1 MILYLIFYEVYFM
14 NTFSFMQRKHKKEI
28 VFMKVVN
35 QVVSIQHLPA
45 LSVWAIFLTGMVF
58 INEVCS
64 GEPDPAIY
72 LLIFQRQTIIE
83 TTQPEWLHL

>member
-35 QVVSIQHLPA
+35 QVVSIQHLIKIADPEPA
-45 LSVWAIFLTGMVF
+45 GIKRLGKFSDRYGFH
-58 INEVCS
+58 
-64 GEPDPAIY
+64 
-72 LLIFQRQTIIE
+72 Q
-83 TTQPEWLHL
+83 